1 MPRARSLLALSAL
14 FVLSLGILAAATPAS
29 AQRVTLVEEFG
40 FFT

>member
-1 MPRARSLLALSAL
+1 MLRARSLLALSAI
-14 FVLSLGILAAATPAS
+14 FVLFLGVLPAAAPAS